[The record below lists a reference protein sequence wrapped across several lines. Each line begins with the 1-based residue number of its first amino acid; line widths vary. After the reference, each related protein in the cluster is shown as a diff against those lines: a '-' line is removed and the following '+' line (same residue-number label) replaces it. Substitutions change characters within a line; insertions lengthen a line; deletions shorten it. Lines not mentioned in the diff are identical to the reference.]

1 MAQRNWQGAEFFRFS
16 ALMCCQASALG
27 RLLRVDTW
35 TVSVRLHKPRNPG
48 IAGWPGSSGGLV
60 GLLHYRE
67 SFGLD
72 ALQMQVRQRTQGDV
86 LNGVVYAVPYPASIR
101 PSEKPR

>member
-60 GLLHYRE
+60 GLCTIGSRSGSMHSKCRYDSERRE
-67 SFGLD
+67 MF
-72 ALQMQVRQRTQGDV
+72 
-86 LNGVVYAVPYPASIR
+86 
-101 PSEKPR
+101 